1 MLFFIPL
8 FLCLSLGTSEI
19 PFAPRLMKLY
29 LELVHISEMIQASF
43 VKEYIHYS
51 SNLNRKWREFDYY
64 FVLVPHPPAA
74 PAADAIASICSL
86 DKAKP
91 GDSDLG
97 VSLGYLDRSLIAGA
111 TAISSTDRFVPEIFF
126 SPSLLAN
133 IEDSI

>member
-1 MLFFIPL
+1 MLFSIPL

-19 PFAPRLMKLY
+19 PFAPRLMKH

-43 VKEYIHYS
+43 IKEYIHYS
-51 SNLNRKWREFDYY
+51 LNLNRKGNGDIDYY
-64 FVLVPHPPAA
+64 FLLVPHPPAA

-97 VSLGYLDRSLIAGA
+97 VSLGYLD
-111 TAISSTDRFVPEIFF
+111 
-126 SPSLLAN
+126 
-133 IEDSI
+133 